1 MSRRI
6 FLDIGSNVGQTLE
19 ETVKTEYGFDLIFG
33 FEPIKDCCDEINRTI
48 IDKRLT
54 VNNFGLYSEDC
65 KKTIYYN
72 GKGDIGGSIY
82 EDKVDRNPN
91 SNNREDIVCEFR
103 DVSKWFKD
111 NILETDF
118 VVVKINVEGSECDII
133 ESLIESGEYD
143 KINRLLIDFDCVKIP
158 SQKHRKV
165 EVENLLTSLGKQNY
179 ITYFPAGNTH
189 GDRIGN
195 FIKGIG
201 TPQIR

>member
-33 FEPIKDCCDEINRTI
+33 FEPIKDCCDEISWTI

-65 KKTIYYN
+65 EKTIYYN
-72 GKGDIGGSIY
+72 GKGDVGGSIY

-91 SNNREDIVCEFR
+91 SNNREDMVCEFR

-111 NILETDF
+111 NILET
-118 VVVKINVEGSECDII
+118 
-133 ESLIESGEYD
+133 
-143 KINRLLIDFDCVKIP
+143 DFDCVKIP

-195 FIKGIG
+195 SIKGIG